1 MNRPEYIDYKY
12 CTRCGAMCISRLCG
26 VCGSV
31 EAGLLQYLQS
41 PAARE
46 YTRRLMEKIEK
57 ENISPETLTTP
68 V

>member
-1 MNRPEYIDYKY
+1 MRETEYIDYKY

-41 PAARE
+41 PTARE
-46 YTRRLMEKIEK
+46 YIRKMMKKVEE
-57 ENISPETLTTP
+57 ENIFQNS
-68 V
+68 